1 MPRSGNFLNLFLNMW
16 YINYLTINTVVRII
30 CGKADDVGSQWTKKY
45 NSVPEMRMLRYTVGI
60 KYKVS
65 NAYTRDNLGVVLIVD
80 KMIETEVV
88 WVCIE
93 ERLSE

>member
-1 MPRSGNFLNLFLNMW
+1 
-16 YINYLTINTVVRII
+16 
-30 CGKADDVGSQWTKKY
+30 
-45 NSVPEMRMLRYTVGI
+45 VPEMRMLRYTVGI